1 LKILPSSTSKTLRPL
16 KKRQGNKKLLDKI
29 FFYFIISTPGFR
41 VLTLTDKREVEM
53 DIKPLADRV
62 VVKPLEAE
70 SKTRGGIVLPDTAKE
85 KPQEGKIVAVGK
97 GKVME
102 NGTIVPLEVKVG
114 DKVLYG
120 KYSGNEITTKEGEEL
135 LIMREEDILAII
147 K

>member
-1 LKILPSSTSKTLRPL
+1 MNIQPL
-16 KKRQGNKKLLDKI
+16 G
-29 FFYFIISTPGFR
+29 
-41 VLTLTDKREVEM
+41 
-53 DIKPLADRV
+53 DRV

-70 SKTRGGIVLPDTAKE
+70 NKTKGGIVLPDTAKE
-85 KPQEGKIVAVGK
+85 KPQEGKVVAVGK
-97 GKVME
+97 GKVSE
-102 NGTIVPLEVKVG
+102 SGHLQAPEVKVG